1 MNRLDDLQM
10 FVEAAR
16 QGSLSA
22 AARLLGRTP
31 AVASVSLKRL
41 ETQLRVKLVERN
53 TRNLRLTPEGQLFHD
68 KIAQGLSLLED
79 AQYVVHHDCAEIGGE
94 IRLTASVDLARQ
106 WLIPL
111 MDEFQSAHP
120 QVYFTLLAGDVVRD
134 LVSEPLD
141 LALRYG
147 ELPDSALVARRL
159 LDNRRVLVASRSYV
173 DSHPP
178 LQHPQDLLNHNCLI
192 FQSQERAYRRWAFH
206 QGSDA
211 VVVEVKGDRV
221 CNDGSFVREWAL
233 LGRGIAYK
241 SHLDVYQDLQAGNL
255 LQLLP
260 DWLGDSAPLSAV
272 YPGTGPRPPRVKRFV
287 EFLAERFKTL

>member
-1 MNRLDDLQM
+1 MNRLDDLQI

-16 QGSLSA
+16 QGSLSG
-22 AARLLGRTP
+22 AARALGRTP
-31 AVASVSLKRL
+31 AVASASLKRL

-53 TRNLRLTPEGQLFHD
+53 TRNLRLTPEGQLFYD

-79 AQYVVHHDCAEIGGE
+79 AQHVVHHNCAEIGGE
-94 IRLTASVDLARQ
+94 IRLTAPVDMARQ
-106 WLIPL
+106 WILPL
-111 MDEFQSAHP
+111 MDEFQLVHP
-120 QVYFTLLAGDVVRD
+120 QVYFTLLAGDAVRD
-134 LVSEPLD
+134 LVLEPLD

-159 LDNRRVLVASRSYV
+159 LDNRRVLVASPSYIERR
-173 DSHPP
+173 PP
-178 LQHPQDLLNHNCLI
+178 LRHPQDLLHHNCLI

-241 SHLDVYQDLQAGNL
+241 SHLDVYQDLRAGNL
-255 LQLLP
+255 VQLLP
-260 DWLGDSAPLSAV
+260 DWQGDAAPLSAV
-272 YPGTGPRPPRVKRFV
+272 YPGTGPRPPRVKKFV
-287 EFLAERFKTL
+287 EFLAERFKSL